1 MIKIEKLHIEMFR
14 GIRDLDIEFGKVS
27 FGIRGPNGTGK
38 SGVVDAIEFCL
49 TGDITRLSGEG
60 SGDLSVAKH
69 GPHVDVV
76 DDPKKAIV
84 TIEGHLPS
92 LGKDVTI
99 TRSIAKH
106 KKPTVE
112 PNEPEVIAALD
123 ALSGHP
129 EFALS
134 RREIVKYII
143 TAPGQRARDVQTLLR
158 LDEIGK
164 VRSALTTAANKS
176 RETARRA
183 ATELERAALSFRQ
196 SLNLADSSKETR
208 LAAINERRKT
218 IGVVELNE
226 LAQDSKF
233 LEDVKAEETDDDD
246 SSTKEDPKVKIE
258 TKSTK
263 IVKNVA
269 IADVE
274 AIKKATDST
283 TEDQRAELLS
293 ALEALS
299 QSPSTFDV
307 IMQEK
312 LVEMGM
318 ELLVHNSC
326 PLCDKEWDKDALE
339 KHLQSKLEEAEEGQT
354 LKAEL
359 TGKLLPL
366 IDEISTKAVDLDRIE
381 ELAAALGLGTDDA
394 LVNLPDDLTTRKTIL
409 EETLTNLEALDLAI
423 ESLKQPWLEMPEAF
437 ALRIEAVSTSLKEL
451 PEASKE
457 DTARDELSV
466 AQERYDRWVERYLDS
481 ETAKSEAEVAE
492 AVRDHFNK
500 ASNDVLVG
508 IYDAV
513 ADEFSEF
520 YRRLNKGDEDTFTGK
535 LVQNDAKLNLDVD
548 FYGRGEFPPGAFH
561 SEGHQDGMGLCLYL
575 ALMKHTLGDEFRFAV
590 LDDVLMSVDSGH
602 RRQVCRLLVSE
613 FPETQFILTTHDRVW
628 LQYMMTEGLIK
639 GSEMFAGWTVDDGPR
654 VWKKFDVWADIQA
667 KLDDENIAEA
677 AATLRRYLEHVGFV
691 LSDGLKASVTFRA
704 DGNYTLNDLLPPG
717 FSQAKKDMKAARTAA
732 QSWGKSEL
740 EQEIGTA
747 VQTFGELVE
756 ATQAN
761 NWMTNASVHYN
772 EWANLEATEFGEVVQ
787 AFRSVIEFL
796 QCGTCEALPHAVFN
810 GVSREQIKCTCG
822 EKAFDLT
829 KKKAA

>member
-1 MIKIEKLHIEMFR
+1 MIKIETLHIEMFR
-14 GIRDLDIEFGKVS
+14 GIRDLDLEFGKAN

-60 SGDLSVAKH
+60 SGDISVAKH

-84 TIEGHLPS
+84 TIKGHLPS

-106 KKPTVE
+106 KNPNIE
-112 PNEPEVIAALD
+112 PSEPEIIAALE

-164 VRSALTTAANKS
+164 VRSALTTTANKS
-176 RETARRA
+176 RDTASRA
-183 ATELERAALSFRQ
+183 ATESERAAVSFKQ
-196 SLNLADSSKETR
+196 SLNLADSSKEAR
-208 LAAINERRKT
+208 LAAINERRQT
-218 IGVVELNE
+218 IGLVELTE

-233 LEDVKAEETDDDD
+233 LEDVDVEEVQDDG
-246 SSTKEDPKVKIE
+246 SSIEDVPEGKIE
-258 TKSTK
+258 TKSAK
-263 IVKNVA
+263 VVKNVA

-274 AIKKATDST
+274 AIKKATNAT
-283 TEDQRAELLS
+283 TEDQRAGLLS
-293 ALEALS
+293 DLESLR
-299 QSPSTFDV
+299 QSPATFDV
-307 IMQEK
+307 MRQQK
-312 LVEMGM
+312 LVEMGL
-318 ELLVHNSC
+318 ELLIDDSC
-326 PLCDKEWDKDALE
+326 PLCDKEWEKEALE
-339 KHLQSKLEEAEEGQT
+339 DYLQSKLEEAEVGQT

-359 TGKLLPL
+359 SGKLLPL
-366 IDEISTKAVDLDRIE
+366 IEEVTSKAADLNRIE
-381 ELAAALGLGTDDA
+381 ELATALALDADDA
-394 LVNLPDDLTTRKTIL
+394 LTNLSDKLATQKTTL
-409 EETLTNLEALDLAI
+409 EEALSNLEAVDLAI
-423 ESLKQPWLEMPEAF
+423 EFLKQPWLEMPEAYN
-437 ALRIEAVSTSLKEL
+437 LRVEAVESSLKEL

-466 AQERYDRWVERYLDS
+466 AQERYTRWVERFLAS
-481 ETAKSEAEVAE
+481 QTAKAEAEVAE

-613 FPETQFILTTHDRVW
+613 FPDTQFILTTHDRVW

-654 VWKKFDVWADIQA
+654 VWKKFDVWADIQT
-667 KLDDENIAEA
+667 KLDDDNVAEA

-717 FSQAKKDMKAARTAA
+717 FSQARKDMKSARAAA
-732 QSWGKSEL
+732 QSWGKTEL
-740 EQEIGTA
+740 EEEIGTA
-747 VQTFGELVE
+747 IEALSALVA
-756 ATQAN
+756 ATQAD

-772 EWANLEATEFGEVVQ
+772 EWANLEATEFAEVVK

-796 QCGTCEALPHAVFN
+796 QCDTCDALPHAVFN
-810 GVSREQIKCTCG
+810 GAAREQIKCTCG
-822 EKAFDLT
+822 EKTFDLT
-829 KKKAA
+829 KKAA